1 MKARKQN
8 LSSILKLICEMN
20 KIKCVVV
27 DDEPLAISLLEN
39 YVQKVPFLEL
49 VFSAENPVDALGY
62 IQNNESDLVF
72 LDIQMPELTG
82 INFMKILGDKQKYVL
97 TTAYS
102 EYALEG
108 YDYHIVD
115 YLLKPISF
123 ERFYKTALKA
133 QERFSVSES
142 QKNSHFF
149 VKSSGQQHRINFDEI
164 LYVESLKDYVN
175 IKTENQEYII
185 LDSLKSLENQLPDY
199 FLRIHKSFII
209 NLNKIKSLSSKKV
222 TLTSDHEVPVGD
234 MYRAVFLEKMK

>member
-1 MKARKQN
+1 
-8 LSSILKLICEMN
+8 MN
-20 KIKCVVV
+20 TIKCVVV
-27 DDEPLAISLLEN
+27 DDEPLAISLLES
-39 YVQKVPFLEL
+39 YVQKVSFLEL

-62 IQNNESDLVF
+62 IQNNEVDLVF

-82 INFMKILGDKQKYVL
+82 INFMKILGDKQKYIL

-108 YDYHIVD
+108 YDYNIVD

-123 ERFYKTALKA
+123 ERFYKSALKA
-133 QERFSVSES
+133 QERFLANES
-142 QKNSHFF
+142 KEDSHFF
-149 VKSSGQQHRINFDEI
+149 VKSSGQQHRINFHDI
-164 LYVESLKDYVN
+164 LFIESLKDYVN

-185 LDSLKSLENQLPDY
+185 LDSLKSLDNQLPED

-222 TLTSDHEVPVGD
+222 ILISGHEVPVGD
-234 MYRAVFLEKMK
+234 IYRAGFLEKMK